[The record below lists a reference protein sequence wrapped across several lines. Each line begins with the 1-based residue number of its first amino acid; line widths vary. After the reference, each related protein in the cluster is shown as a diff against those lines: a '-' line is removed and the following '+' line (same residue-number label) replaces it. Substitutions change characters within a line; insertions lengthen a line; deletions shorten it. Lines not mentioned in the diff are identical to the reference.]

1 MYSYIASRFAQSII
15 VLIGVSAIVFFA
27 LFLTGDPAVLMMPPD
42 ASHQEIDAF
51 RESMGFND
59 PLIVQY
65 GRYLWR
71 ALQGDFGKSL
81 RYHESTVSL
90 VAQRLPATALLAL
103 SALAWSTIIGGLA
116 GIVGA
121 LKRGGIIDFSV
132 RMFALLGQAI
142 PVFWLGLILILFFA
156 VRLAWFPTGGYGT
169 FGQLILPSISLGAY
183 YMSSMTRLGRASL
196 IDVMSKDYI
205 LTARGKGLSEQT
217 VVMKHGYRNALIP
230 LVTVLA
236 LHLGQLLGGA
246 VITEL
251 IFSWPGVGRLAI
263 QAIYNRD
270 FPLVQTIVLLSSS
283 VFVFVNLL
291 VDVIY
296 VILDPRIRYK

>member
-1 MYSYIASRFAQSII
+1 MAQAII

-27 LFLTGDPAVLMMPPD
+27 LFLAGDPAVLMMPPD
-42 ASHQEIDAF
+42 ATRQEINAF
-51 RESMGFND
+51 RDAMGFND
-59 PLIVQY
+59 PVILQY
-65 GRYLWR
+65 GRYLSR
-71 ALQGDFGKSL
+71 ALQGDLGRSL

-116 GIVGA
+116 GIISA
-121 LKRGGIIDFSV
+121 LKRGGLIDFSV
-132 RMFALLGQAI
+132 RLVALLGQAI
-142 PVFWLGLILILFFA
+142 PVFWLGLILILVFS
-156 VRLAWFPTGGYGT
+156 VKLAWFPTGGYGT
-169 FGQLILPSISLGAY
+169 WQQLILPSISLGAY

-205 LTARGKGLSEQT
+205 LTARGKGLGEPT
-217 VVMKHGYRNALIP
+217 VVLKHGYRNALIP
-230 LVTVLA
+230 IVTVLA

-246 VITEL
+246 VVTEL

-291 VDVIY
+291 VDIFY
-296 VILDPRIRYK
+296 VILDPRIRYE